1 MLPDPASEAAVV
13 DCGLDTDGEGWLIS
27 PSRSIVLLARPLV
40 ADDDPV
46 ARVPELGAANP
57 PADES
62 EPMELRLVMAG
73 KDRLPWDGNWP
84 ESCARWR
91 AIN

>member
-1 MLPDPASEAAVV
+1 M
-13 DCGLDTDGEGWLIS
+13 
-27 PSRSIVLLARPLV
+27 

-46 ARVPELGAANP
+46 ATVPELGAANP

-73 KDRLPWDGNWP
+73 KDRLPCDGNWP
-84 ESCARWR
+84 ESWARWR